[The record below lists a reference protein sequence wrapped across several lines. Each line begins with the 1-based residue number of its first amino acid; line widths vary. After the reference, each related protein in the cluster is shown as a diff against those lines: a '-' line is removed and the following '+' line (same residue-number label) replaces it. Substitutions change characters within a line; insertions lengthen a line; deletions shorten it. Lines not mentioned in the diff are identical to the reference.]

1 MKRKNKTK
9 KIVISGSASLD
20 KKMKDWVCYWQSI
33 GHEIIDWPV
42 SIKKDSF
49 YKKWPTVH
57 KNFYK
62 ALEKTEVHF
71 IANED
76 KNGIKGYIGPGV
88 FAEISFAVGL
98 NMTRKKQIEILLY
111 KLPSKKLFYYS
122 DLKLWIKMGW
132 IKVWK
137 K

>member
-1 MKRKNKTK
+1 MKRKNKVKTL
-9 KIVISGSASLD
+9 VISGSASLN
-20 KKMKDWVCYWQSI
+20 KKMEKWFCYWKNS
-33 GHEIIDWPV
+33 GYEIIDWPV
-42 SIKKDSF
+42 SIEKERF
-49 YKKWPTVH
+49 YKKWPAVH
-57 KNFYK
+57 RNFYK
-62 ALEKTEVHF
+62 ALGKTEVHF

-98 NMTRKKQIEILLY
+98 NMARKKQIEILLY